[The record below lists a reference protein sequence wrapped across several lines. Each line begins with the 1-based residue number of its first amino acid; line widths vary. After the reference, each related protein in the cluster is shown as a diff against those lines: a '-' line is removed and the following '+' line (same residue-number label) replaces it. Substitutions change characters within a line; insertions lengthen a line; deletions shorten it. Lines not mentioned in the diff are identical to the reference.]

1 MNYIN
6 EKLETPI
13 KGEYDVIV
21 VGAGPAGCGA
31 ALACAKS
38 GLKTIIVDKFNC
50 LGGAWTTGFM
60 NPLFDEKNKTGMMR
74 EIVDELNCK
83 SAWGGFWDISFNYEY
98 MKVLLENR
106 MKEAGAEFLFNTY
119 FSKAICDGDRVTGV
133 ILENVEGR
141 FALMGKYIFDCT
153 GDGHVAA
160 SAGCEFELG
169 EDGDYRTCQAMTLM
183 FLVGNIPEKYKLG
196 MLFYDKLNAV
206 YEKGGKQIPFKMPYL
221 IPVPN
226 SHFGVVQFTHMY
238 EYDPLSARDIT
249 DATVEGRRQMMEAF
263 ELLKKYDEEFKDLDL
278 IGSSNV
284 LGIRESR
291 RIVGE
296 YRLCE
301 DDLVEGRKFDDG
313 LCTVSFNVDIHPK
326 DNQAQ
331 KCQKVTPYE
340 IPLRCLIPKGK
351 YGIMTA
357 GRCISGSHVAHASYR
372 VTGNCFSM
380 GEGAGYAVAKAI
392 KENIDIRE
400 VKIK

>member
-1 MNYIN
+1 MKFIK
-6 EKLETPI
+6 ETLDTPI

-38 GLKTIIVDKFNC
+38 GLRTIIVDKFNC

-60 NPLFDEKNKTGMMR
+60 NPLFDEKNKGGMMR
-74 EIVDELNCK
+74 EIVDELAAK

-98 MKVLLENR
+98 MKVLLERR
-106 MKEAGAEFLFNTY
+106 MTEAGAEFLFNTY
-119 FSKAICDGDRVTGV
+119 FTKAICDGDRVTGV

-141 FALMGKYIFDCT
+141 FALLGKYIFDCT
-153 GDGHVAA
+153 GDGNVCA
-160 SAGCEFELG
+160 SAGCDFEIG

-196 MLFYDKLNAV
+196 MKFYDKLNAV

-226 SHFGVVQFTHMY
+226 SRFGVVQFTHMY
-238 EYDPLSARDIT
+238 EYNPLSASDIT
-249 DATVEGRRQMMEAF
+249 AATVEGRRQMMEAF
-263 ELLKKYDEEFKDLDL
+263 ELLKRYDEEFRDLDL

-296 YRLCE
+296 YRLSEE
-301 DDLVEGRKFDDG
+301 DLLEGRQFEDR
-313 LCTVSFNVDIHPK
+313 LCTVTFNVDIHPK
-326 DNQAQ
+326 DNKAQ
-331 KCQKVTPYE
+331 DCRKIKPYQ

-351 YGIMTA
+351 YGILTA

-380 GEGAGYAVAKAI
+380 GEGAGYAVAKAV
-392 KENIDIRE
+392 KKGVDIRE
-400 VKIK
+400 I

>member
-1 MNYIN
+1 MNYIREN
-6 EKLETPI
+6 LETPI

-38 GLKTIIVDKFNC
+38 GLRTIIIDRFNC

-74 EIVDELNCK
+74 EIVDELRAR
-83 SAWGGFWDISFNYEY
+83 SAWGGFWNISFNYEY
-98 MKVLLENR
+98 MKSILERR
-106 MKEAGAEFLFNTY
+106 MKEAGAEILFNTN
-119 FSKAICDGDRVTGV
+119 FSKAICDGNRVTG
-133 ILENVEGR
+133 IIAENVDGR
-141 FALMGKYIFDCT
+141 FALKAKYVFDCT

-160 SAGCEFELG
+160 SAGCDFEIG
-169 EDGDYRTCQAMTLM
+169 EDGDYKTCQAMTLM
-183 FLVGNIPEKYKLG
+183 FLVGNIPEKYKDGL
-196 MLFYDKLNAV
+196 MIYEKLNAA
-206 YEKGGKQIPFKMPYL
+206 YQKAGKTIPFKMPYL
-221 IPVPN
+221 IPAPN
-226 SHFGVVQFTHMY
+226 THFGVVQFTHMY
-238 EYDPLSARDIT
+238 EYNPLCAKDIT
-249 DATVEGRRQMMEAF
+249 EATIEGRRQMMEAF
-263 ELLKKYDEEFKDLDL
+263 EALTTYDEEFKDLEL
-278 IGSSNV
+278 ISSSSV

-301 DDLVEGRKFDDG
+301 EDLLEGRQFDDG

-331 KCQKVTPYE
+331 KCQKITPYQ

-351 YGIMTA
+351 YGLMTA

-380 GEGAGYAVAKAI
+380 GEGAGYAVARAI
-392 KENIDIRE
+392 KDGVDIRE
-400 VKIK
+400 VTFK